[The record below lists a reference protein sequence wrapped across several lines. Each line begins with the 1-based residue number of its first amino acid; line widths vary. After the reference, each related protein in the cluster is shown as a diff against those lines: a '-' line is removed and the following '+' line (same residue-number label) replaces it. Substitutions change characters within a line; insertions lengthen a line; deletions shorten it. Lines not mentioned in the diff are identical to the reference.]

1 MSDVLMITDTK
12 LYDSFPE
19 QQFHIEDFNMTFRL
33 DLNSYG
39 GRLLFYVCNNINVV
53 FTANIEAFF
62 IEIFLKWVC

>member
-12 LYDSFPE
+12 LYHSFPE

-62 IEIFLKWVC
+62 IEIFLK